1 MAAIVKVQ
9 KRKKEEYLMKKLSKI
24 ATTLDVYF
32 KIGYWFTL
40 IITALCIPVI
50 IIFLLMSRNNPELF
64 RGMVQSLNFGNISF
78 RIADAYAANAESGR
92 ILMLLS
98 LVIGTISFPIYCL
111 MIRAIRKI
119 LAPMKEGLP
128 FQETIAKN
136 LMNLGWLVIINGTL
150 NLILDAVSSHIIFS
164 IYDMQTLFL
173 SEKIASV
180 STFYHFN
187 LTFVL
192 YALVLMGLACIFRY
206 GQELQQLS
214 DETL

>member
-1 MAAIVKVQ
+1 
-9 KRKKEEYLMKKLSKI
+9 MKKLGKI
-24 ATTLDVYF
+24 AGTLDVYF
-32 KIGYWFTL
+32 KIGYWFT
-40 IITALCIPVI
+40 IVATALSIPVI
-50 IIFLLMSRNNPELF
+50 IIFLLLSRSNPDLF
-64 RGMVQSLNFGNISF
+64 QGMTQSLNFGNISF
-78 RIADAYAANAESGR
+78 RIADAYAANAEAGR
-92 ILMLLS
+92 TLMLLS

-128 FQETIAKN
+128 FQDTISKN
-136 LMNLGWLVIINGTL
+136 LMTLGWLVIVDGVL
-150 NLILDAVSSHIIFS
+150 SLVLEFFSSHIIFS
-164 IYDMQTLFL
+164 MYDMKALFL
-173 SEKIASV
+173 SEKITSV
-180 STFYHFN
+180 TTSYQFN

>member
-1 MAAIVKVQ
+1 
-9 KRKKEEYLMKKLSKI
+9 MKKLSKI

-40 IITALCIPVI
+40 IITALSIPVI
-50 IIFLLMSRNNPELF
+50 IIFLLLSRNNPELF
-64 RGMVQSLNFGNISF
+64 QGLTQSLNFGNISF
-78 RIADAYAANAESGR
+78 RIADAFAADAEAGR
-92 ILMLLS
+92 TLMLLS
-98 LVIGTISFPIYCL
+98 LVIGTISLPVYCL

-119 LAPMKEGLP
+119 FAPMKEGLP

-150 NLILDAVSSHIIFS
+150 NLIMDAVSSHIIFS
-164 IYDMQTLFL
+164 IYDMQALFL

-206 GQELQQLS
+206 GEELQQLS